1 MASFEDMASDLTATV
16 HEIKSKK
23 EKLKVEI
30 EEDEQEC

>member
-30 EEDEQEC
+30 